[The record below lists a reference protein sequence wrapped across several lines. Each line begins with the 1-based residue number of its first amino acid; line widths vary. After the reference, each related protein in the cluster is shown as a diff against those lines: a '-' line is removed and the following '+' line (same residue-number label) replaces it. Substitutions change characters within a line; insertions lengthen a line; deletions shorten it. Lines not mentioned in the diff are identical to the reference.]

1 MELEK
6 IIGLALGV
14 YIVYWIIKVHWIN
27 VSSTRF
33 ERQQKQR
40 AWIKPIVDDC
50 VKTMNTELFPLSLPM
65 HINDMTDI
73 CWLLAMITVGL
84 KLN

>member
-6 IIGLALGV
+6 IIGLALGI

-27 VSSTRF
+27 ISGTRF

-50 VKTMNTELFPLSLPM
+50 VKTMNTELDVLEKKYLSDKRYSR
-65 HINDMTDI
+65 I
-73 CWLLAMITVGL
+73 
-84 KLN
+84 

>member
-6 IIGLALGV
+6 IIGLALGI

-27 VSSTRF
+27 VSSDRF
-33 ERQQKQR
+33 DRQQKQR

-50 VKTMNTELFPLSLPM
+50 VKTMNTELDVLEKKYRSDKRYSR
-65 HINDMTDI
+65 I
-73 CWLLAMITVGL
+73 
-84 KLN
+84 

>member
-6 IIGLALGV
+6 IIGLALGI

-50 VKTMNTELFPLSLPM
+50 VKTMNIELDVLEKKYQSDKRYSR
-65 HINDMTDI
+65 I
-73 CWLLAMITVGL
+73 
-84 KLN
+84 

>member
-6 IIGLALGV
+6 IIGLALGI

-50 VKTMNTELFPLSLPM
+50 VKTMNTELDVLEKKYLSDKRYSR
-65 HINDMTDI
+65 I
-73 CWLLAMITVGL
+73 
-84 KLN
+84 

>member
-6 IIGLALGV
+6 IIGLALGI

-50 VKTMNTELFPLSLPM
+50 VKTMNTELDVLEKKYQSDKRYSR
-65 HINDMTDI
+65 I
-73 CWLLAMITVGL
+73 
-84 KLN
+84 

>member
-6 IIGLALGV
+6 IIGLTLGI

-40 AWIKPIVDDC
+40 AWIKPLVDDC
-50 VKTMNTELFPLSLPM
+50 VKTMNTELDVLEKKYRSDKRYSR
-65 HINDMTDI
+65 I
-73 CWLLAMITVGL
+73 
-84 KLN
+84 

>member
-50 VKTMNTELFPLSLPM
+50 VKTMNTELDVLEKKYLSDKRYSR
-65 HINDMTDI
+65 I
-73 CWLLAMITVGL
+73 
-84 KLN
+84 